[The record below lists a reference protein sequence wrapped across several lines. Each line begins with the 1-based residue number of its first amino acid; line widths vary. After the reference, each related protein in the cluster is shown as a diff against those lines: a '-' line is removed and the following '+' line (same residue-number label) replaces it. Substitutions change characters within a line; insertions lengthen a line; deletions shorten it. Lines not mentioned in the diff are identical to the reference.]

1 MVPGKYTQ
9 RAKIILNYAKD
20 EVKRLKHD
28 RVDTEHI
35 LLGLVHEGQG
45 VAAKALQ
52 NLGIPLERI
61 EMEVRKL
68 MRKAHALS
76 DDPGRPPSFSPAAQR
91 VMQYAAD
98 EAQRLEY
105 DRVVGTE
112 HILLGLVQEKNGMA
126 ARALAN
132 MEITLDKVRRVLEH
146 ISPPQGARKPQ
157 RAIDQY
163 SRDLTALAAEN
174 MLDPIIGR
182 DDEMDRVMQ
191 ILIRRKKNNP
201 VLIGEPGV
209 GKTAIAEGLAQRII
223 SRDVPEPLLGK
234 RLLALDLAG
243 LVAGTKYRGQ
253 FEERLKNIMNEIRQS
268 QNIVLF
274 IDEIHTLVGTGAAEG
289 AIDAAN
295 MLKPALSRG
304 EIQCIGATTLDEYRK
319 YIEKDGA
326 LERRF
331 QIVNVLQ
338 PSVEETIEIL
348 KGLKVKYEEHHNVIY
363 VPEALV
369 EAAKLSARYI
379 SDRYLPDKA
388 IDVIDEAGSWVRMQ
402 TAKAPKLHDESPSI
416 ARGKFQTEISKRM
429 LDERT
434 LEQQELRRES
444 SDSENSIRRYHRL
457 TRDDVWNTRGIH
469 APPIPERAPAI
480 EISEDDIAQVVAKW
494 TGIPISKLEETESA
508 KLLRM
513 EGALQEH
520 VIGQDNAIVALARA
534 VRRSRAGLKEPTRP
548 IGSFIFIGPTGVGKS
563 YLADVL
569 ARFLFGDEDA
579 IIRID
584 MSEFMEKFSV
594 SRLIGAP
601 PGYVGYQ
608 EGGEL
613 TEKVRRRP
621 YSVILLDEIEKAHPD
636 VFNILLQVLDN
647 GRLTDNLGHTVDF
660 RNTILIMTSNAGSRD
675 IAKGSSLGFGHA
687 TGNSSYDV
695 MRSKVMSELKRVFN
709 PEFLN
714 RVDEVIVFNLLGQE
728 HIAKITE
735 LMLDEVRELLRD
747 SDVDLVILPDAVDFI
762 VERGYDPH
770 FGARHLR
777 REIQRCVEDPIAE
790 KMLDG
795 SARGNTIYVSRD
807 GDKLVFDTAEPAA
820 CVVTEN

>member
-1 MVPGKYTQ
+1 MLPGKYTN
-9 RAKIILNYAKD
+9 RAQIIINYAS
-20 EVKRLKHD
+20 EEAKRLKHD
-28 RVDTEHI
+28 RVDTEHL
-35 LLGLVHEGQG
+35 LLGLVHEGHG
-45 VAAKALQ
+45 VAANALQ
-52 NLGIPLERI
+52 KLGVPLERI
-61 EMEVRKL
+61 EMEVDKL
-68 MRKAHALS
+68 MRKAHILS
-76 DDPGRPPSFSPAAQR
+76 EGSSRQPRFSAATTRVMQHAMEEAQR
-91 VMQYAAD
+91 V
-98 EAQRLEY
+98 EY
-105 DRVVGTE
+105 DHVIGTE
-112 HILLGLVQEKNGMA
+112 HILLGLVQEKSGIA
-126 ARALAN
+126 AKALAN
-132 MEITLDKVRRVLEH
+132 LGITLDKVRRVIEH
-146 ISPPQGARKPQ
+146 VNPPQGMRKPQ

-163 SRDLTALAAEN
+163 SRDLTALASEN
-174 MLDPIIGR
+174 KLDPIIGR
-182 DDEMDRVMQ
+182 DSEMERVMQ

-223 SRDVPEPLLGK
+223 SGEVPDPLLGK
-234 RLLALDLAG
+234 RLVTLDLAG

-319 YIEKDGA
+319 HIEKDGA

-338 PSVEETIEIL
+338 PTVEETIEIL
-348 KGLKVKYEEHHNVIY
+348 KGLKTKYEEHHNVIY
-363 VPEALV
+363 TPNALID
-369 EAAKLSARYI
+369 AAKLSAQYI

-388 IDVIDEAGSWVRMQ
+388 IDVIDEAGSRVRMQ
-402 TAKAPKLHDESPSI
+402 TSKSSRETLSDENAGVSQQ
-416 ARGKFQTEISKRM
+416 KFRAEVSGRV
-429 LDERT
+429 LD
-434 LEQQELRRES
+434 QQEFQSES
-444 SDSENSIRRYHRL
+444 SISRFRPLS
-457 TRDDVWNTRGIH
+457 RDDVWDTPSAR
-469 APPIPERAPAI
+469 PPIREQSPAI
-480 EISEDDIAQVVAKW
+480 EVDEEDIAEVVAKW
-494 TGIPISKLEETESA
+494 TGIPISKLGETESA

-513 EGALQEH
+513 EDALREY
-520 VIGQDNAIVALARA
+520 VVGQDDAIVSLVKA

-569 ARFLFGDEDA
+569 GKFLFGEDDA

-584 MSEFMEKFSV
+584 MSEFMEKFAV
-594 SRLIGAP
+594 SRLVGAP

-621 YSVILLDEIEKAHPD
+621 YSVVLLDEIEKAHPD

-660 RNTILIMTSNAGSRD
+660 RNTILIMTSNAGGRD
-675 IAKGSSLGFGHA
+675 IAKGSSLGFGNA
-687 TGNSSYDV
+687 ASDSNYDV

-714 RVDEVIVFNLLGQE
+714 RVDEVIVFNSLGQD

-735 LMLDEVRELLRD
+735 IMLEEVKERLRSNDVELITEP
-747 SDVDLVILPDAVDFI
+747 SAVEFI
-762 VERGYDPH
+762 VEKGYDPH

-777 REIQRCVEDPIAE
+777 REIQRYIEDPIAE

-795 SARGNTIYVSRD
+795 SARGNTVYVSFD
-807 GDKLVFDTAEPAA
+807 GDELVFTAESAE
-820 CVVTEN
+820 CVVTES

>member
-1 MVPGKYTQ
+1 MLPGKYTN
-9 RAKIILNYAKD
+9 RAKIILNYAT
-20 EVKRLKHD
+20 EEAKRLKHD
-28 RVDTEHI
+28 RVDTEHL
-35 LLGLVHEGQG
+35 LLGLVREGQG
-45 VAAKALQ
+45 VAANALQ
-52 NLGIPLERI
+52 KLGVPLERI
-61 EMEVRKL
+61 EMEVDKL
-68 MRKAHALS
+68 MRKTHILS
-76 DDPGRPPSFSPAAQR
+76 EGSSRQPRFSTATQR
-91 VMQYAAD
+91 VMQHAAE
-98 EAQRLEY
+98 EAQRVEY
-105 DRVVGTE
+105 DHVIGTE
-112 HILLGLVQEKNGMA
+112 HILLGLVQEKNGLA

-132 MEITLDKVRRVLEH
+132 LGITLDKVRRVLEH
-146 ISPPQGARKPQ
+146 INPPQGMRKPQ
-157 RAIDQY
+157 RALDQY
-163 SRDLTALAAEN
+163 SRDLTALASEN
-174 MLDPIIGR
+174 KLDPIIGR
-182 DDEMDRVMQ
+182 DSEMERVMQ

-223 SRDVPEPLLGK
+223 SGEVPDPLLGK
-234 RLLALDLAG
+234 RLVTLDLAG

-338 PSVEETIEIL
+338 PTVEETIEIL
-348 KGLKVKYEEHHNVIY
+348 KGLKTKYEEHHNVIY
-363 VPEALV
+363 TPNALID
-369 EAAKLSARYI
+369 AAKLSAQYI

-388 IDVIDEAGSWVRMQ
+388 IDVIDEAGSRVRMRTSKSSRQ
-402 TAKAPKLHDESPSI
+402 TLSDENAGISQQKLRAEVSG
-416 ARGKFQTEISKRM
+416 RV
-429 LDERT
+429 LD
-434 LEQQELRRES
+434 QQEFQSES
-444 SDSENSIRRYHRL
+444 SISRFRPLS
-457 TRDDVWNTRGIH
+457 RDDVWDTPSVR
-469 APPIPERAPAI
+469 PPIREQPPAI
-480 EISEDDIAQVVAKW
+480 EVDEEDIAEVVSKW

-513 EGALQEH
+513 GDALREY
-520 VIGQDNAIVALARA
+520 VVGQDDAIVSLVKA

-569 ARFLFGDEDA
+569 GKFLFGEDDA

-584 MSEFMEKFSV
+584 MSEFMEKFAV
-594 SRLIGAP
+594 SRLVGAP

-621 YSVILLDEIEKAHPD
+621 YSVVLLDEIEKAHPD

-660 RNTILIMTSNAGSRD
+660 RNTILIMTSNAGGRD
-675 IAKGSSLGFGHA
+675 IAKGSSLGFGNA
-687 TGNSSYDV
+687 ASDSNYDI

-714 RVDEVIVFNLLGQE
+714 RVDEVIVFNSLGQD

-735 LMLDEVRELLRD
+735 IMLEEVKERLRSNDVELITEP
-747 SDVDLVILPDAVDFI
+747 SAVEFI
-762 VERGYDPH
+762 VEKGYDPH

-777 REIQRCVEDPIAE
+777 REIQRYIEDPIAE

-795 SARGNTIYVSRD
+795 SARGNTVYVSCD
-807 GDKLVFDTAEPAA
+807 GDELVFTAESAE
-820 CVVTEN
+820 CVVTES

>member
-1 MVPGKYTQ
+1 MLPGRFTE
-9 RAKIILNYAKD
+9 RARIILNYAQ
-20 EVKRLKHD
+20 EEAIRLNHD
-28 RVDTEHI
+28 NVDTEHL

-45 VAAKALQ
+45 IAAKALQ
-52 NLGIPLERI
+52 ELGVSLERLEI
-61 EMEVRKL
+61 DVRK
-68 MRKAHALS
+68 MAKKAHIM
-76 DDPGRPPSFSPAAQR
+76 PSSGDRTPVFTRAASQVLQYASEEAQR
-91 VMQYAAD
+91 V
-98 EAQRLEY
+98 EY
-105 DRVVGTE
+105 DHVGTE
-112 HILLGLVQEKNGMA
+112 HILLGLLREKNGIAAKALLSFGVTLEKIRKALKPMA
-126 ARALAN
+126 A
-132 MEITLDKVRRVLEH
+132 VS
-146 ISPPQGARKPQ
+146 SPRKAP

-163 SRDLTALAAEN
+163 SRDLTELAAEN
-174 MLDPIIGR
+174 LLDPIIGR
-182 DDEMDRVMQ
+182 ENEMERVMQ

-209 GKTAIAEGLAQRII
+209 GKTAIAEGLAQKIVDG
-223 SRDVPEPLLGK
+223 DVPESLLEK
-234 RLLALDLAG
+234 RLVTLDLAG

-268 QNIVLF
+268 QDILLF

-331 QIVNVLQ
+331 QIVNVSQ
-338 PSVEETIEIL
+338 PSVEETIQIL
-348 KGLKVKYEEHHNVIY
+348 KGLKSKYEEHHNVIY
-363 VPEALV
+363 TQIAIS

-388 IDVIDEAGSWVRMQ
+388 IDVIDEAGSRVRMRKGDYASKSNEVPEIRGLQ
-402 TAKAPKLHDESPSI
+402 SLINDEVETKQNVQVSEKLLVE
-416 ARGKFQTEISKRM
+416 E
-429 LDERT
+429 E
-434 LEQQELRRES
+434 
-444 SDSENSIRRYHRL
+444 
-457 TRDDVWNTRGIH
+457 DV
-469 APPIPERAPAI
+469 AE
-480 EISEDDIAQVVAKW
+480 VVSKW
-494 TGIPISKLEETESA
+494 TGIPVSKLEETESE

-513 EGALQEH
+513 ESVLEDV
-520 VIGQDNAIVALARA
+520 VIGQDVAISALGKA
-534 VRRSRAGLKEPTRP
+534 VRRSRAGLRNPSKP

-563 YLADVL
+563 YLAQVL
-569 ARFLFGDEDA
+569 AEFLFGEEDA

-584 MSEFMEKFSV
+584 MSEFMEKFAV
-594 SRLIGAP
+594 SRLVGAP

-660 RNTILIMTSNAGSRD
+660 RNTILIMTSNAGGRD
-675 IAKGSSLGFGHA
+675 IAKGSSLGFA
-687 TGNSSYDV
+687 KSTEDTSYES
-695 MRSKVMSELKRVFN
+695 MRGKVMSELKRVFN

-714 RVDEVIVFNLLGQE
+714 RIDEVIVFNPLNQD

-735 LMLDEVRELLRD
+735 LMLEDVKIRLKET
-747 SDVDLVILPDAVDFI
+747 DVDIVFLPDAVDFI
-762 VERGYDPH
+762 VEKGYDPH

-777 REIQRCVEDPIAE
+777 REIQRRVEDVIAE
-790 KMLDG
+790 KILDG
-795 SARGNTIYVSRD
+795 SAVGNTIYVSRD
-807 GDKLVFDTAEPAA
+807 GEKLSFSAAEPAA
-820 CVVTEN
+820 CIVNDG